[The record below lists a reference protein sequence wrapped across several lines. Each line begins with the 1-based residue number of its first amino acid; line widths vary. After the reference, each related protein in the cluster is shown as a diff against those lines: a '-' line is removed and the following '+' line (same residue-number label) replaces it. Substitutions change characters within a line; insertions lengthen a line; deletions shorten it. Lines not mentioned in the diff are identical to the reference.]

1 MICCLLFQQLAQHTS
16 PKSVV
21 PPPPPPP
28 PPMDSPSNTYKPIL
42 NGDLNGSAGGKL
54 ITPQKLPQQ
63 KKILPA
69 VDDKRND
76 LLKAIRDGKSAV
88 CPFPR
93 GVRVTRD
100 LFAGIKLRKVEKIE
114 QKEKERSTA
123 FHDVASILA
132 RRVAI
137 ELSESEDSDSDEDS
151 ECWVEPNET
160 MA

>member
-1 MICCLLFQQLAQHTS
+1 MTTPGTIYSKLYVTVINEFYLS
-16 PKSVV
+16 IG
-21 PPPPPPP
+21 
-28 PPMDSPSNTYKPIL
+28 SNRKDIH
-42 NGDLNGSAGGKL
+42 SF
-54 ITPQKLPQQ
+54 
-63 KKILPA
+63 
-69 VDDKRND
+69 
-76 LLKAIRDGKSAV
+76 S
-88 CPFPR
+88 FS
-93 GVRVTRD
+93 

-160 MA
+160 TT